1 MVITPL
7 TNRCYL
13 GLTGAL
19 HRKLGGG
26 VIGATG
32 SGKTETIKELGNAL
46 AMHTVVFNCSDKL
59 KSFAV
64 ERFLKGVASS
74 GAWAIL
80 DDIARVQVEVLSVV
94 AQQISTIQRAQQQQ
108 AENFVFGGM
117 EIPLVSS
124 CAIFFTMNFGHTPC
138 NKIPA
143 NLKKLFRP
151 VSMVIPEYDMVAEIS
166 LYSLGFS
173 NANALSKK
181 IHTFF
186 RLLFDQLASQV

>member
-13 GLTGAL
+13 SLTEAL

-26 VIGATG
+26 VAGAAG
-32 SGKTETIKELGNAL
+32 SGKTETIKDLGNAL

-80 DDIARVQVEVLSVV
+80 DDIARVHVEVLSVV
-94 AQQISTIQRAQQQQ
+94 AQQISTIQKAQQQQ
-108 AENFVFGGM
+108 AENFVFDGM

-124 CAIFFTMNFGHTPC
+124 CAIFFTMNVGHTPC
-138 NKIPA
+138 NKMPV
-143 NLKKLFRP
+143 NLKNLFRP
-151 VSMVIPEYDMVAEIS
+151 VSMVIPEYDVIAAIS

-173 NANALSKK
+173 NSIALSKK
-181 IHTFF
+181 IDTFF
-186 RLLFDQLASQV
+186 KLLFDQLASQV